1 MPQAVLPSSSSTPQQ
16 QAGFGILS
24 RAAHQQEAKHVGGG
38 GARVS
43 PAPLYLSPRCS
54 GSPTTAQDV
63 PFGGSKRTVAG
74 GGGKLRSSFVEEQVE
89 VLPVAALLA
98 RTELG
103 GYAAAL
109 ESAEIDSELAAD
121 LSVSELHS
129 LLGAGAPLG
138 HALKL
143 RRIFAGAAHA
153 TRQPRPCI
161 PAAPGWQVFGR
172 ISAVGQCDGK
182 LASSFALLQEL
193 NVIAASLYLS
203 LCLPVMLDLP
213 TNCADGSACHT
224 LRAANA
230 ILWAV
235 ATASFVTSTG
245 AAWIM
250 LIAVQAVSDTH
261 QAKWQEDHTRQSALP
276 AGLFVLGVTV
286 TPIAVC
292 SQLLIGSLGGT
303 SYSPAVRWAVIAIVM
318 AVGWALSWAVWITTA
333 KSTYGLKWSEFPAMQ
348 LGALGICLPVPSR
361 SGGDGAG
368 QRRKE
373 VPYVDMR
380 RSSSSEN
387 GKCM

>member
-1 MPQAVLPSSSSTPQQ
+1 MRRQTGFLVRVAVGAERDRCVAVLVALP
-16 QAGFGILS
+16 AG
-24 RAAHQQEAKHVGGG
+24 H
-38 GARVS
+38 ARL
-43 PAPLYLSPRCS
+43 A
-54 GSPTTAQDV
+54 D
-63 PFGGSKRTVAG
+63 
-74 GGGKLRSSFVEEQVE
+74 KLR
-89 VLPVAALLA
+89 
-98 RTELG
+98 
-103 GYAAAL
+103 
-109 ESAEIDSELAAD
+109 
-121 LSVSELHS
+121 
-129 LLGAGAPLG
+129 
-138 HALKL
+138 
-143 RRIFAGAAHA
+143 
-153 TRQPRPCI
+153 
-161 PAAPGWQVFGR
+161 GW
-172 ISAVGQCDGK
+172 
-182 LASSFALLQEL
+182 
-193 NVIAASLYLS
+193 
-203 LCLPVMLDLP
+203 
-213 TNCADGSACHT
+213 SACHT